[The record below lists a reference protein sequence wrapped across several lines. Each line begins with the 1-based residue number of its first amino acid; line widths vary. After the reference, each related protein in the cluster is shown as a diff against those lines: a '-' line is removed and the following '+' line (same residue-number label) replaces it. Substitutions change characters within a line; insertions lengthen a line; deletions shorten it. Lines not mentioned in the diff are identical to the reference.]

1 MKNTYEKVIEFIE
14 EEFKGDYTHVVEGKR
29 YIINMLEEEE
39 RINRNKY
46 IGKQS
51 KLDIISILDS
61 FKFILRVLNNKETK
75 PNLDQATEKYVVKTV
90 NTMMQAVNESKKY
103 GNDSYESDYKLR
115 SEDKLWN
122 MKR

>member
-61 FKFILRVLNNKETK
+61 FKFILRVLNNKETN

-103 GNDSYESDYKLR
+103 GNDSYESDYK
-115 SEDKLWN
+115 
-122 MKR
+122 

>member
-14 EEFKGDYTHVVEGKR
+14 EEFKGDYDHVVEGKK
-29 YIINMLEEEE
+29 YVISMLKEEE

-61 FKFILRVLNNKETK
+61 LKFILRVLNNKKTK
-75 PNLDQATEKYVVKTV
+75 PNFDKATEKYVVKTV
-90 NTMMQAVNESKKY
+90 NTVMQAVNESKKY